1 MDRERLVDEVLML
14 LPVLGRGLGRP
25 EPSEIGELES
35 AGVPVDAHISPG
47 HVQVLI
53 SLTRGPHS
61 IGALA
66 DAVGVS
72 APAASQLVDRLAEH
86 GMVERGHDP
95 ADRRVVLVD
104 YVPGM
109 QDIARRMME
118 GRRRRLRE
126 AVNPL
131 TDEEARAL
139 LKGLV
144 LLVWSFDA
152 AREEAA
158 GAKHSK
164 VRPGHNCSSGSEK
177 GLHPDVEP
185 L

>member
-1 MDRERLVDEVLML
+1 VDRGRLVDEVLML

-35 AGVPVDAHISPG
+35 AGVPVDPHISPG

-66 DAVGVS
+66 EAVGVS

-86 GMVERGHDP
+86 GMVERRHDP

-118 GRRRRLRE
+118 GRRHRVEE
-126 AVNPL
+126 AVGEM
-131 TDEEARAL
+131 TDEEARAF
-139 LKGLV
+139 LKGLK
-144 LLVWSFDA
+144 LLVGSFDA
-152 AREEAA
+152 
-158 GAKHSK
+158 
-164 VRPGHNCSSGSEK
+164 VRG
-177 GLHPDVEP
+177 EP
-185 L
+185 HGTHR